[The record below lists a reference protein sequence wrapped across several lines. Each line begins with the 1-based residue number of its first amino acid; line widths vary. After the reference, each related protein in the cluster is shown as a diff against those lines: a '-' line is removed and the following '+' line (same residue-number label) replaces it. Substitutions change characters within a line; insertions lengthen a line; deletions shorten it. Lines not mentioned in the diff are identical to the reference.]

1 MAAMDKQ
8 RLLQQAAALFGRK
21 ALADGLKVSEAL
33 LDAWIKGDATMP
45 DGQLLRLAQALVRLA
60 EKEK

>member
-1 MAAMDKQ
+1 MAATDKQ
-8 RLLQQAAALFGRK
+8 RLLKQATQLFGQK
-21 ALADGLKVSEAL
+21 AVADGLNVSEAL

-60 EKEK
+60 GKQK

>member
-8 RLLQQAAALFGRK
+8 RLLQQAAGLFGRK
-21 ALADGLKVSEAL
+21 ALAEGLNVSEAL